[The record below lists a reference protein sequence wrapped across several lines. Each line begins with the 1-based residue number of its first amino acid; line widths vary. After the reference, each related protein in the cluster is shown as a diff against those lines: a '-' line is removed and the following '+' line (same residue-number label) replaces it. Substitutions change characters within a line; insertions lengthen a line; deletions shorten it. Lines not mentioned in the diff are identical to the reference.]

1 MKDEEIIELVRKIGE
16 IQCETNVIEL
26 KSSSK
31 GVTEKLYDT
40 ISSFSN
46 QDTGGVIVFGIN
58 EEDYKPCGVLDA
70 ELVQKKVG
78 EQCEEMVPVVRPV
91 LSCAS
96 IDGKKIVTAEVP
108 SADYSDRPVYWKK
121 AGLTKGSWIRVG
133 DMDKRMSDYEIYKYQ
148 AYKKGIHDDQ
158 RIIENG
164 WALLDEELLSRYLDW
179 VTIGKKNLF
188 EHVSRDKM
196 QELFRITQHEKP
208 TLGAFL
214 VFSQFPQAVFN
225 NLCVT
230 AVAIPGKER
239 GDKLSD
245 GTRFLDNKRING
257 SIPSMLSETMD
268 FILKNT
274 ANRTV
279 IDSSGIRK
287 DMEQYPPEAVREAL
301 LNALIHRDYSVF
313 SENSPIRVEIF
324 TDRLEITSP
333 GGLYGRARIETLGYE
348 SQETR
353 NSILT
358 SILETLKLSENRYSG
373 IPTMRNV
380 LKNAGLPDP
389 EFIDTG
395 TTFKVI
401 FRNIPDRPV
410 DNLVTET
417 EKQIL
422 EYCRVPRTR
431 KEIANYLGKTYN
443 YVNSYIL
450 KKMIEK
456 GLLNLI
462 VDGNN
467 KRKQK
472 LQSAVATE

>member
-16 IQCETNVIEL
+16 IQCETNTIEL
-26 KSSSK
+26 KSASK
-31 GVTEKLYDT
+31 GATEKIYDT

-46 QDTGGVIVFGIN
+46 QDMGGVIVFGIN

-70 ELVQKKVG
+70 ELVQKRVG

-91 LSCAS
+91 LSCTS

-108 SADYSDRPVYWKK
+108 SADYSDRPVFWRK

-158 RIIENG
+158 RIIESD
-164 WALLDEELLSRYLDW
+164 WALLDEELLNQYLDW
-179 VTIGKKNLF
+179 VITGKKNLF

-196 QELFRITQHEKP
+196 LELFRITQKEKP

-230 AVAIPGKER
+230 AVVIPGTQR

-257 SIPSMLSETMD
+257 SIPSILSETMD

-274 ANRTV
+274 TNRTV
-279 IDSSGIRK
+279 IDSSGKRN
-287 DMEQYPPEAVREAL
+287 DREQYPPEAVREAV

-313 SENSPIRVEIF
+313 SENSPVRVEIF

-358 SILETLKLSENRYSG
+358 SILETLKISENRYSG

-380 LKNAGLPDP
+380 LKRAGLPEP

-401 FRNIPDRPV
+401 FRNVPDRSV
-410 DNLVTET
+410 EQTLTET

-422 EYCRVPRTR
+422 EYCRIPRTR
-431 KEIANYLGKTYN
+431 KEIANHLGKTYN

-450 KKMIEK
+450 KKMIMT
-456 GLLNLI
+456 GLLNP
-462 VDGNN
+462 VKDENR
-467 KRKQK
+467 KRNLK
-472 LQSAVATE
+472 LQSAILTE

>member
-1 MKDEEIIELVRKIGE
+1 MKDEEIIELVRKIEE

-26 KSSSK
+26 KSSSR

-46 QDTGGVIVFGIN
+46 QDMGGVIVFGIN

-70 ELVQKKVG
+70 ELVQKRVG

-91 LSCAS
+91 LSCVS
-96 IDGKKIVTAEVP
+96 IGGKKIVTAEVP

-158 RIIENG
+158 RVIESD
-164 WALLDEELLSRYLDW
+164 WALLDEELLNQYLDQ
-179 VTIGKKNLF
+179 VIIGKKNLF

-196 QELFRITQHEKP
+196 LELFRITQKKKP

-214 VFSQFPQAVFN
+214 VFSKFPQAVFN

-230 AVAIPGKER
+230 AVVVPGTQR

-257 SIPSMLSETMD
+257 SIPSILSETID

-274 ANRTV
+274 ASRTIV
-279 IDSSGIRK
+279 DSSGRRN
-287 DMEQYPPEAVREAL
+287 DVEQYPPEAVREAVV
-301 LNALIHRDYSVF
+301 NALIHRDYSVF
-313 SENSPIRVEIF
+313 SENSPVRVEIF

-333 GGLYGRARIETLGYE
+333 GGLYGRARIESLGYE

-358 SILETLKLSENRYSG
+358 SILETLKVSENRYSG

-380 LKNAGLPDP
+380 LKKAGLPDP

-401 FRNIPDRPV
+401 FRNAPERSV
-410 DNLVTET
+410 EQTLTET

-422 EYCRVPRTR
+422 EYCKIPRTR
-431 KEIANYLGKTYN
+431 KEIAEYVGKTYN

-450 KKMIEK
+450 KNMMAS
-456 GLLNLI
+456 GLLNQ
-462 VDGNN
+462 VKSKNG
-467 KRKQK
+467 KRNQR
-472 LQSAVATE
+472 LQSSVSIK

>member
-1 MKDEEIIELVRKIGE
+1 MKDEEIIELVHKIGE

-31 GVTEKLYDT
+31 GVTEKIYDT
-40 ISSFSN
+40 ISAFSN
-46 QDTGGVIVFGIN
+46 QDMGGVIVFGIN
-58 EEDYKPCGVLDA
+58 EENYKPCGVLDA
-70 ELVQKKVG
+70 ELVQKRVG

-91 LSCAS
+91 LSCIS

-158 RIIENG
+158 RIIESD
-164 WALLDEELLSRYLDW
+164 WALLDKNLLNHYLEQ

-188 EHVSRDKM
+188 EHVSQDKM
-196 QELFRITQHEKP
+196 LELFRITQKEKP
-208 TLGAFL
+208 TLAAFL
-214 VFSQFPQAVFN
+214 VFSQFPQAIFN

-230 AVAIPGKER
+230 AVVIPGTQR
-239 GDKLSD
+239 GDNLSD

-257 SIPSMLSETMD
+257 SIPSILSETMD

-279 IDSSGIRK
+279 IDSSGVRN
-287 DMEQYPPEAVREAL
+287 DVEQYPPEAVREAV

-313 SENSPIRVEIF
+313 SENSPVRVEIF

-333 GGLYGRARIETLGYE
+333 GGLYGRARIESLGYE
-348 SQETR
+348 SLETR
-353 NSILT
+353 NSVLT
-358 SILETLKLSENRYSG
+358 SILETLKISENRYSG
-373 IPTMRNV
+373 IPTMRNL
-380 LKNAGLPDP
+380 LKRAGLPDP

-401 FRNIPDRPV
+401 LRSAPNKSV
-410 DNLVTET
+410 EQALTET
-417 EKQIL
+417 ERQIL
-422 EYCRVPRTR
+422 EYCRTPRTR
-431 KEIANYLGKTYN
+431 KEIANHIGKTYN
-443 YVNSYIL
+443 YVNSYLL
-450 KKMIEK
+450 KKMIMT
-456 GLLNLI
+456 GLLSL
-462 VDGNN
+462 VKDENN
-467 KRKQK
+467 KRNQR
-472 LQSAVATE
+472 LRSSY